1 MFLVVVRKES
11 IVELVLRC
19 KDDWRINVC
28 SFCLDVSVT
37 SVLESHRKKM
47 FSDSFSIMISLIHPE
62 MSLLMLQM
70 FVFMA
75 DVVSIE
81 DIVFVLTS
89 LGVQVNV
96 TSAFLQ
102 LAVSVGFFTASAA
115 LGKMQEKMET

>member
-1 MFLVVVRKES
+1 
-11 IVELVLRC
+11 
-19 KDDWRINVC
+19 
-28 SFCLDVSVT
+28 
-37 SVLESHRKKM
+37 M

-70 FVFMA
+70 CVFMA

-96 TSAFLQ
+96 TSAFSQ
-102 LAVSVGFFTASAA
+102 LVFSVGFFTASAA